1 MIVDVLMAFLPGKV
15 DSHRDQDIRGVLSTL
30 SALTERTGCVMVL
43 LRHLNKASGSSPL
56 YRGGGSIGIIGAAR
70 AAMLAAVDPED
81 DTRRVLAATKSNL
94 AATPPALA
102 YRLVDSTE
110 HGCARVQWEGAT
122 HHSAHD
128 LLSLRESE
136 DERTER
142 DEVARWLADF
152 LTGCGGEA
160 SALDVYK
167 AGSVESYTKDGLKR
181 AKKRAAVESVKTGM
195 AGGWVWKLAGRA
207 HEEEPVKFSV

>member
-1 MIVDVLMAFLPGKV
+1 
-15 DSHRDQDIRGVLSTL
+15 
-30 SALTERTGCVMVL
+30 
-43 LRHLNKASGSSPL
+43 
-56 YRGGGSIGIIGAAR
+56 
-70 AAMLAAVDPED
+70 MLAAVDPED
-81 DTRRVLAATKSNL
+81 DTRRVLAVTKSNL

-102 YRLVDSTE
+102 YRLVDDPE
-110 HGCARVQWEGAT
+110 HGCARVQCEGVT

-136 DERTER
+136 DERSER

-167 AGSVESYTKDGLKR
+167 AGSVEGYTKDSLKR
-181 AKKRAAVESVKTGM
+181 AKKRAGVESVKTGM
-195 AGGWVWKLAGRA
+195 AGGWVWKLSAREHEAREERALSDGAPFAPFPRPSGRC
-207 HEEEPVKFSV
+207 SVC